1 MSIEKKLGLCFLGL
15 LVLSFC
21 GVLAIRL
28 ADDTPETPIN
38 VDLRGPNET
47 AGLSPSSTA
56 TGSKTAPANAASAFA
71 APRSFAG
78 GAAPSSGERAA
89 MPSGVAAS
97 NPVAPSDNR
106 YGASGGGF
114 ANGRSAAAPASS
126 DPFRAGA
133 ASATMGAAP
142 VASAPAAAL
151 PSAPSSTM
159 NASASPAAAASPYGG
174 TPNRYGTAP
183 SATLPTLPT
192 SAGPGINNTGGL
204 NSAPPSGLAAAPP
217 PATAGMAFG
226 SNATAGSASAGNPLR
241 GASPAAASS
250 AVAASEDRYGRSSVG
265 GPTTLPTGPA
275 PAIVSQ
281 PPRSMPNVP
290 TQAPAGASFAPPS
303 TVAQGPTSM
312 PERGPGVAAL
322 AAPSSPSMFS
332 QAVPAAGGNLSSTP
346 ASIVSPASAALP
358 IAAADKPY
366 TVAPDDSFWSIS
378 EKVYGDGAYYRALY
392 AYNSDRYRHAED
404 VRVGSVLDIP
414 DVATLKRRFPELI
427 GNSAGATNVDPALT
441 AGSSR
446 GTGAASYVVQEGDTL
461 FEIARKQ
468 LGKAARWTEIYQ
480 LNRAALGDNLENL
493 RPGMPL
499 ALPAG
504 S

>member
-47 AGLSPSSTA
+47 AGLAPSSTA
-56 TGSKTAPANAASAFA
+56 TGPKTAPANAASAFA

-78 GAAPSSGERAA
+78 GAAPSTGSRVT
-89 MPSGVAAS
+89 MPSAVAAS
-97 NPVAPSDNR
+97 NSVGPSDNR
-106 YGASGGGF
+106 YGTPGGGF
-114 ANGRSAAAPASS
+114 ANGRSAAPPASS

-133 ASATMGAAP
+133 APTRLGAAP
-142 VASAPAAAL
+142 VASAPAASL

-183 SATLPTLPT
+183 SAALPTLPT
-192 SAGPGINNTGGL
+192 SAGPASNTAGGL
-204 NSAPPSGLAAAPP
+204 SSSPPSALAAAPA
-217 PATAGMAFG
+217 ATAGLSFG
-226 SNATAGSASAGNPLR
+226 SSTPAGSTSAGNPLR
-241 GASPAAASS
+241 GASPATASP
-250 AVAASEDRYGRSSVG
+250 AVAAGDDRYGRSNADA
-265 GPTTLPTGPA
+265 PATLPTGPA
-275 PAIVSQ
+275 PAMVSQ
-281 PPRSMPNVP
+281 PLRSMPSVP
-290 TQAPAGASFAPPS
+290 TQAPAGAPFAS
-303 TVAQGPTSM
+303 TSSVAQAPTSS
-312 PERGPGVAAL
+312 PDRSPGVAAL
-322 AAPSSPSMFS
+322 AAPSSPSAFS
-332 QAVPAAGGNLSSTP
+332 GAVPAAGGNLSSTP
-346 ASIVSPASAALP
+346 ASIVAPASAALP
-358 IAAADKPY
+358 IVAADKPY

-378 EKVYGDGAYYRALY
+378 EKMYGDGAYYRALY

-427 GNSAGATNVDPALT
+427 GNAAGATNVDPALT

-468 LGKAARWTEIYQ
+468 LGKASRWTEIYQ

-499 ALPAG
+499 ALPTG